1 MAAARDGRLL
11 GPPTQPEIEQLREW
25 LCGEV
30 ARQAVDGAEPQ
41 AWPGT
46 VAPSGV
52 RRVVEETV
60 GAQLLEGAGA
70 ALLADEESVLVGV
83 TPQALA
89 LLGYA
94 DEHELLGR
102 PVLAVVPPRFHQA
115 HVAGTTLH
123 ATNGRDVLMD
133 VPLQVPVVHADGE
146 ERVLG
151 IRVTAHRTGS
161 QAYFLARL
169 SPAVAP
175 PG

>member
-1 MAAARDGRLL
+1 M
-11 GPPTQPEIEQLREW
+11 
-25 LCGEV
+25 
-30 ARQAVDGAEPQ
+30 
-41 AWPGT
+41 
-46 VAPSGV
+46 
-52 RRVVEETV
+52 

-89 LLGYA
+89 LLEYA